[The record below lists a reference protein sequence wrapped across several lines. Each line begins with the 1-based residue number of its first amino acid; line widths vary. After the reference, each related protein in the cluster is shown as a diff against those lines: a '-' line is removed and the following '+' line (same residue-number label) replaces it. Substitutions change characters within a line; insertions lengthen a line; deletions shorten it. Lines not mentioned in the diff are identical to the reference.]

1 MPQVRMP
8 HEDELLNHEA
18 LKQLASFYIAVGKSR
33 REFASWL
40 AHEIFLFEGEIVDA
54 EGNAVDFEDVAIDAA
69 FNRDGS
75 FRWLTDFRQFATTPP
90 RQKPQRRVIP
100 RLQLIA
106 VAKEIHRIK
115 NDSTRITLPPISERL
130 SVARRIVLQGLP
142 SLPRVAIRVLLR
154 WM

>member
-8 HEDELLNHEA
+8 HEDELLSHDA
-18 LKQLASFYIAVGKSR
+18 LKQLATFYITVGKSR

-54 EGNAVDFEDVAIDAA
+54 DGNAVDFEDVAIDAA

-115 NDSTRITLPPISERL
+115 NDSTRITLPPIDGRL
-130 SVARRIVLQGLP
+130 SVIRRMVLEALP
-142 SLPRVAIRVLLR
+142 SLPHFAMRLLVR